1 MKPGTLKRLFPLLA
15 FGFLGGCASSG
26 PPLPPSLE
34 VASPV
39 TDLRAL
45 RKGDRVYLAWTEP
58 TKTTDHELIRHPG
71 PTLICRS
78 RENVMKECGASVGQ
92 APPAAVPEK
101 IRSKKQA
108 PAKTTAIYTD
118 TLPVLAGVQPQDE
131 ITYAVEVMNDRN
143 RSAGL
148 SNQIQ
153 VPLMPAVRP
162 PDGFKAELTAQGV
175 KITWACPP
183 PPPQF
188 ANVEYRLRIL
198 RRLAGS
204 QTGGK
209 ITDEKIAEPTFTQ
222 PGQADCAGPPVLD
235 TSFLDTS
242 FEWEK
247 TYDYRAAVVTVIS
260 EPTKSQPATSE
271 GAKPPIEIEGDDTPS
286 VTVVAHDVF
295 PPAVP
300 SDLQAVFSGPGQQ
313 PFVDLIWSPDT
324 DADLAG
330 YNVYR
335 REDGGPITKLNSEL
349 VKTPAYRDGKVQ
361 SGKKYFYSISAVDV
375 RGNESAKSVEASEEV
390 P

>member
-1 MKPGTLKRLFPLLA
+1 MKPGTIKRLFPLLA
-15 FGFLGGCASSG
+15 LGFLGGCASSG

-34 VASPV
+34 VASPA

-58 TKTTDHELIRHPG
+58 AKTTDHELIRHPG

-78 RENVMKECGASVGQ
+78 RQDVVKECGASVGQ
-92 APPAAVPEK
+92 APPAVVAGK
-101 IRSKKQA
+101 ISKKQT
-108 PAKTTAIYTD
+108 PPKTTAIYTD

-175 KITWACPP
+175 KISWACPP
-183 PPPQF
+183 PQPQF

-204 QTGGK
+204 QT
-209 ITDEKIAEPTFTQ
+209 DERIAEPNFTQ

-242 FEWEK
+242 FEWGK
-247 TYDYRAAVVTVIS
+247 TYDYRAAVVTVVAKPS
-260 EPTKSQPATSE
+260 AKSQPANPEAQSR
-271 GAKPPIEIEGDDTPS
+271 IEIEGDDTPS

-295 PPAVP
+295 PPALP

-361 SGKKYFYSISAVDV
+361 SGKKYFYSVSAVDV
-375 RGNESAKSVEASEEV
+375 RGNESAKSEEASEEV